1 MSDERNAKAPI
12 LKAVEVYKAYGKAHT
27 RVEVLRGINMELADG
42 EMLAVVGA
50 SGAGKSTLLHVLGAL
65 DAPDSGEVLYRN
77 ESISKMWNGRRDLV
91 RNRIFG
97 FVFQFYHLLGEFTA
111 LENVLM
117 PELIRRGVFAWPA
130 VRSEARKAAA
140 DLLEQFGLG
149 NRLTH
154 RPSELSGGEQQ
165 RVALARALIGR
176 PEILLCDEPTGNLDS
191 KTGKEI
197 IDMLLE
203 LNRQGQSMVVVTH
216 DRGLAALAH
225 REATLADG
233 KIHAVRREHSAKGAV

>member
-1 MSDERNAKAPI
+1 MSDNVNAKSSA

-27 RVEVLRGINMELADG
+27 RVEVLRGVNMELADG

-65 DAPDSGEVLYRN
+65 DAPDSGEVLYRG
-77 ESISKMWNGRRDLV
+77 ESITKMWNGRRDLV

-117 PELIRRGVFAWPA
+117 PELIRRGIFAWPA
-130 VRSEARKAAA
+130 VRSEVRGTAK

-149 NRLTH
+149 DRLTH
-154 RPSELSGGEQQ
+154 KPNELSGGEQQ
-165 RVALARALIGR
+165 RVAIARALMGR

-197 IDMLLE
+197 IDVLLE
-203 LNRQGQSMVVVTH
+203 LNHQGQSMIVVTH
-216 DRGLAALAH
+216 DRSLAALAH

-233 KIHAVRREHSAKGAV
+233 KVHAGKGERRT